1 MIKEENR
8 TPLGAREYY
17 ALRNLFGMVSS
28 FEITSKDLEKRVRS
42 IPNGWRD
49 MRLLTTL
56 SEKLMTN
63 IVSTIPTKKLQMI
76 RKELEHTVVH
86 IDVKNNV
93 LPAKKETADSRFTY
107 VPEGVIDRL
116 VDRVVQS
123 ECLFCDKVG
132 KDAKHC
138 QLRKDIEMTYM
149 YDIPADRVACPFA
162 GITTLE
168 DAKKDA

>member
-1 MIKEENR
+1 MSENNR

-28 FEITSKDLEKRVRS
+28 FEVTAKDLEKRVKS
-42 IPNGWRD
+42 IPGGWRD
-49 MRLLTTL
+49 MRLLTVL
-56 SEKLMTN
+56 SEKLMKN
-63 IVSTIPTKKLQMI
+63 VVETIPTKKLQLI

-93 LPAKKETADSRFTY
+93 LPKKESADNRFTY
-107 VPEGVIDRL
+107 VPEGTIDRL
-116 VDRVVQS
+116 VDIAVQT
-123 ECLFCDKVG
+123 ECLFCEKKG

-149 YDIPADRVACPFA
+149 YDIPSDHVACPFA